1 MKRPGNDSRGCSFR
15 IGPALVGHDAPVYVI
30 AEAGVNHDGRV
41 DVARELIHAA
51 ADAEADA
58 IKFQVFSADRLV
70 TREAPTAAY
79 QKQAAQGESQYDMLA
94 RLQLSRG
101 HFNELAEYA
110 RHCDIEFLA
119 TPFSESDLGFLVSLG
134 VQAVKVA
141 SPDIVN
147 EPLLDAAAAT
157 GLPVIVS
164 TGAAGMEEVGRV
176 VERFK
181 EPNAGPLALL
191 HCVSCYPTPE
201 DRVNLGAI
209 GELSRAFGCPAG
221 FSDHTEGIEVGGYAV
236 VAGARIIEKHFTLDR
251 TRPGPDHAFSLEPAA
266 MAEYI
271 RRIRHAERLMGDG
284 RIGPQECEAEIR
296 RLARGKVV
304 AVREIRAGEV
314 FDSEMLTIKRAGDGI
329 TAGELRSVIGRRANA
344 DIPADTAIR
353 QEWVS

>member
-1 MKRPGNDSRGCSFR
+1 MKRPMNDSRGLAFR
-15 IGPALVGHDAPVYVI
+15 IGAAVVGQGAPVYVI

-79 QKQAAQGESQYDMLA
+79 QKHAAQGETQYDMLA
-94 RLQLSRG
+94 RLQLSRQDFG
-101 HFNELAEYA
+101 ELAEYA

-119 TPFSESDLGFLVSLG
+119 TPFSVNDLEFLVSLG
-134 VQAVKVA
+134 VQAIKVA

-147 EPLLDAAAAT
+147 GPLVDAAAES

-164 TGAAGMEEVGRV
+164 TGAAGMEEVWRA
-176 VERFK
+176 VERFR
-181 EPNAGPLALL
+181 EPHAGHLALL

-201 DRVNLGAI
+201 NQVNLGAI
-209 GELSRAFGCPAG
+209 GELARAFGCVAG
-221 FSDHTEGIEVGGYAV
+221 FSDHTEGVNVGGYAV
-236 VAGARIIEKHFTLDR
+236 AAGARIVEKHFTLDR
-251 TRPGPDHAFSLEPAA
+251 GRAGPDHAFSLEPATL
-266 MAEYI
+266 AEYI
-271 RRIRHAERLMGDG
+271 RQIRHAERLMGDG
-284 RIGPQECEAEIR
+284 RIGPQECEDEIR
-296 RLARGKVV
+296 RLARGRIV

-314 FDSEMLTIKRAGDGI
+314 LDSEMLTIKRASEGI
-329 TAGELRSVIGRRANA
+329 TAGELRSVIGRRASA
-344 DIPADTAIR
+344 DIPADAAIR